1 MRIAFYLDDG
11 LICGGAERVAQSL
24 LCHWV
29 DAGWEVY
36 LISRRGAKA
45 DFYEQPAGVK
55 RIALVPDAGR
65 PISPAVRHTPR
76 WLPGRSLLRFFLE
89 ARRLR
94 RHLAMIAPDVA
105 IAFLT
110 PGNTKL
116 IAAAIGLGCRVV
128 VSERTDLCARRY
140 PLMWRL
146 LRRLLYPRAAL
157 VTANTREAVEVLAR
171 YVPREKLA
179 WLPNPVH
186 LPPEDALAGAGS
198 SRRIVCAGRL
208 IPDKR
213 HALLIEAFA
222 MLDASH
228 REWRLDICGDGPLRE
243 ELQAMIKKL
252 GLHGRIVLHGQTNDM
267 ERHWLDAGIFVLPSA
282 YEGTPN
288 ALLEAMAHALP
299 CIVSDSISCAKA
311 LVTDTGAGVLFSSGN
326 AANLAEKLATLAAD
340 PALRRAMGRNGREAL
355 ENSPY
360 ATACAQW
367 DETILRVANHSRESP
382 AP

>member
-1 MRIAFYLDDG
+1 MRLAFYLDDG
-11 LICGGAERVAQSL
+11 LICGGAERVAQTL
-24 LCHWV
+24 LRHWT

-36 LISRRGAKA
+36 LISRRGATA
-45 DFYEQPAGVK
+45 DFYAQPGRVK
-55 RIALVPDAGR
+55 RIALVPNNER
-65 PISPAVRHTPR
+65 PVSQAARHTPR

-116 IAAAIGLGCRVV
+116 IAAAIGLDCRVI
-128 VSERTDLCARRY
+128 VSERTDLRARRY

-146 LRRLLYPRAAL
+146 LRRMLYPRADL
-157 VTANTREAVEVLAR
+157 VTANAREAVEILAR

-186 LPPEDALAGAGS
+186 LPSEDALASAGS

-213 HALLIEAFA
+213 HALLIKAFA
-222 MLDASH
+222 MLGASH
-228 REWRLDICGDGPLRE
+228 REWQLDICGDGPLRD
-243 ELQAMIKKL
+243 ELQSMIGNL
-252 GLHGRIVLHGQTNDM
+252 GLHDRVVLHGQTSDM
-267 ERHWLDAGIFVLPSA
+267 EKHWRDAEIFVLPSA

-299 CIVSDSISCAKA
+299 CIVSDSISCART
-311 LVTDTGAGVLFSSGN
+311 LVADAGAGVLFSSGN
-326 AANLAEKLATLAAD
+326 AADLAEKLVILITD
-340 PALRRAMGRNGREAL
+340 PALRRAMGRSGRETLAH
-355 ENSPY
+355 SPY
-360 ATACAQW
+360 VSACACW
-367 DETILRVANHSRESP
+367 NEAIFRVTDPSRESA